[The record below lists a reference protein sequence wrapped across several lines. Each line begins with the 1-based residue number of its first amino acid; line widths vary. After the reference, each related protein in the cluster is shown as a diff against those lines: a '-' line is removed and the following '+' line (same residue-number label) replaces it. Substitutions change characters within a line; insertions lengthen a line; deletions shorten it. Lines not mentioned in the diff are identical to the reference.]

1 MFRVIEIN
9 NRRIRGAGDGG
20 SLGVWEVQGYA
31 AAAAA
36 YAPSR
41 GNKGI
46 FVSRGEGALTVRNSQ
61 YFWASDPNCELSNHV
76 SAEAVSFAW
85 LNISTEMIQTS
96 PTVYTARHLGCWNI
110 LGWLM
115 CPFSKRADL
124 QEEGLLKEADLYLKA
139 YTLKKNNA
147 KGVLPNGVSF
157 NRGHTHACRRHV
169 VQQHLIKRFGIL
181 KLPQSELWS
190 AGWWYDDAVRAL
202 WDLVRMM
209 SPVLTQKE
217 WEVFPLFDWLE
228 FPAQLQ
234 GKVKLSLVFYGV

>member
-1 MFRVIEIN
+1 MPSWVVGGWRASLGSGFSGHTCFHGVLRSACSGWLRLITGESEA
-9 NRRIRGAGDGG
+9 RGTEG
-20 SLGVWEVQGYA
+20 SRGVWEVQGYA

-36 YAPSR
+36 YAPSH

-115 CPFSKRADL
+115 CPFTKRADL
-124 QEEGLLKEADLYLKA
+124 QEEGLLKEAELYLKA
-139 YTLKKNNA
+139 YT
-147 KGVLPNGVSF
+147 
-157 NRGHTHACRRHV
+157 
-169 VQQHLIKRFGIL
+169 
-181 KLPQSELWS
+181 
-190 AGWWYDDAVRAL
+190 
-202 WDLVRMM
+202 
-209 SPVLTQKE
+209 
-217 WEVFPLFDWLE
+217 
-228 FPAQLQ
+228 
-234 GKVKLSLVFYGV
+234 